1 MKFVCGL
8 VKTVCDNTRSFWGF
22 RHLKVNC
29 NLSVKCKFNFRRL
42 FGKLPRKNRHPM
54 VKTSERF
61 FLMGLLP
68 RNVKSNRSE
77 VHCKK
82 VILKNIAKFTGRHL
96 CWWLQSRCFPENFC
110 EIFKNTYFV
119 EHLGTVASETYTVS
133 VSWKSF
139 KLILGEA
146 VQSSV
151 SYLSILSLYLYRN
164 TVYNRARSLPCCSLL
179 EKCFMNGSGWA
190 SWLWKQKLAAK
201 GLNS

>member
-68 RNVKSNRSE
+68 RHVKRNRSE
-77 VHCKK
+77 VYCKK
-82 VILKNIAKFTGRHL
+82 GFLKNFAKLTGKHL
-96 CWWLQSRCFPENFC
+96 CWWLQSRCFPENFA
-110 EIFKNTYFV
+110 KY
-119 EHLGTVASETYTVS
+119 LRTVASETYTVS

-139 KLILGEA
+139 KFILGET

-151 SYLSILSLYLYRN
+151 SYLSIISLYLYRN
-164 TVYNRARSLPCCSLL
+164 TMYNRARSLPCCSLL